1 MLLTSGCGSW
11 PFLGV
16 WFMVEECSFGPL
28 PLAVGPSR
36 EVLLL
41 EVVLINGKTMESI
54 PFRCEC
60 PL

>member
-16 WFMVEECSFGPL
+16 WFVVEKCGFGPL
-28 PLAVGPSR
+28 PLAVGRSR

-41 EVVLINGKTMESI
+41 EVLINGKTMESI
-54 PFRCEC
+54 PFRCEY